1 MEFIRS
7 HETIGLSGLMFKAA
21 SGREPSKVETK
32 VEDGEFINPLTLQL
46 SSWRVGLNKRIDLD
60 DDPSLKPIY
69 DVLYNWV
76 RIKVDLDQQ
85 NKGNQCKK

>member
-32 VEDGEFINPLTLQL
+32 VEDGEYINPATLQV
-46 SSWRVGLNKRIDLD
+46 SSWRVGLNQRTDLD
-60 DDPSLKPIY
+60 DDPVLKPIY
-69 DVLYNWV
+69 DAFY
-76 RIKVDLDQQ
+76 
-85 NKGNQCKK
+85 